1 MLLVVLLFSH
11 PVMSDSLWPHELQH
25 ARTHCSS
32 PSPGICPSSC
42 SLPWWCHPA
51 SSSSEALFSFCP
63 QSSPESGTFPMSC
76 LFASDGQNTG
86 ASGSASVLL
95 VNIQGWSPLRLTMWS
110 PCCPRDS
117 QELSPAPQSES
128 INSLAFCLLY
138 SPALTTVH
146 GHWED
151 HNLDY
156 TDFCQQSN
164 VSTFQHT
171 VEVCPC
177 FPTKKKSSSDF
188 MAAVTICSEFGAQ
201 EEEIWKYFHHFP
213 SIHHSVRGQW
223 NTERE
228 YTTTHQQKIELKIYW
243 VGPCKT

>member
-51 SSSSEALFSFCP
+51 FSSSEALFSFCP

-76 LFASDGQNTG
+76 LFASDDQNTG

-95 VNIQGWSPLRLTMWS
+95 VNIQGWSPLRLTDLVS
-110 PCCPRDS
+110 L
-117 QELSPAPQSES
+117 LSKGLSGVVSSTQSES

-151 HNLDY
+151 HNL
-156 TDFCQQSN
+156 TTQTFVSRVMSLLFNTLSRFVLAFLPRRNHLLISWLQSPSV
-164 VSTFQHT
+164 VSL
-171 VEVCPC
+171 EP
-177 FPTKKKSSSDF
+177 KKRKSEN
-188 MAAVTICSEFGAQ
+188 T
-201 EEEIWKYFHHFP
+201 
-213 SIHHSVRGQW
+213 SIISLLFITQ
-223 NTERE
+223 
-228 YTTTHQQKIELKIYW
+228 
-243 VGPCKT
+243 